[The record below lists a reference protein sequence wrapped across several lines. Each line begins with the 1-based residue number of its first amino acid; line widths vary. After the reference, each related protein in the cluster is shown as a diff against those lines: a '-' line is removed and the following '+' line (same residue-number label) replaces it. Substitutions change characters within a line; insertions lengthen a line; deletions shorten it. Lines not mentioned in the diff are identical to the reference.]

1 MMKTASRMVV
11 LCHSALGNSVFGQF
25 KNKWI
30 KIKFSSYLPVI
41 YLFQTKCETKKKAE
55 WGILCCYCWFLQ
67 LSVPSPCLCLLLTA
81 RGSRHCV
88 GACPA
93 LPASRGKHRGVP
105 SLSSFVHWTTELEL
119 GQQGQLLVSCAGAG
133 AVFLGFL
140 TWSSTSA
147 ALIRRLGGRTRRC
160 SPGRWSPVHTCIL
173 NSEVKGEQPVK
184 QSTVPPGITAHEEA
198 ASGPGL
204 LPQSCE
210 GSAWPPCHGH
220 RAAGVL
226 CWVVWSQGHCQSARP
241 GLQCNPWQ
249 NFWLHQ
255 GELWEAQ
262 NDCCIQWFI
271 SVLLSVG
278 WEVLT
283 PIKMSDNYTKSPNLE

>member
-11 LCHSALGNSVFGQF
+11 LCHSALGNSVLRQF

-41 YLFQTKCETKKKAE
+41 FVSNKMWNKKKSWMRHSVLLLLIPPVKCSQPMFMSPAYSARFQALC
-55 WGILCCYCWFLQ
+55 WCMPCTPCITGRASQCSFSQQLCALNDRAGIRAAGTA
-67 LSVPSPCLCLLLTA
+67 LSVVC
-81 RGSRHCV
+81 GSR
-88 GACPA
+88 
-93 LPASRGKHRGVP
+93 
-105 SLSSFVHWTTELEL
+105 SSFSGLSE
-119 GQQGQLLVSCAGAG
+119 
-133 AVFLGFL
+133 
-140 TWSSTSA
+140 WSSTSA
-147 ALIRRLGGRTRRC
+147 ALIRRLGGTTRRY